1 MRLFSF
7 LLSYKTFN
15 FLIAL
20 VSSCSPEIKD
30 GNFISTSLS
39 FSSNW
44 RFNIQNYVPNMGAFI
59 ITFNSGDRPADN
71 EIFML
76 KQPTTGVYEF
86 RPFVSFYRD
95 LTIEIP
101 AESINNVD
109 VPLKINRSING
120 NNQRFSIE
128 CDACNLS
135 TNSANWVKYHTLCL
149 IKNLASN
156 LCVGGKDL
164 IINVNQTDCA
174 TASRWDLFGI
184 ISPDIPNTL
193 LPTTTTSS
201 DSSNSSNS
209 STVTGSTGVISAS
222 GLIAAV
228 FGSIIGTAL
237 ISFIGGYWVIKRKQ
251 LSKNEL
257 FTKNDPVNVQVINN

>member
-7 LLSYKTFN
+7 LLFYKAFN
-15 FLIAL
+15 FLVVL

-44 RFNIQNYVPNMGAFI
+44 RFNIQFYVPFTGSFI
-59 ITFNSGDRPADN
+59 ITFNSGDQPADN

-109 VPLKINRSING
+109 APFRINRSTNG

-135 TNSANWVKYHTLCL
+135 TNSANWVKYHTSCL

-156 LCVGGKDL
+156 LCMGGKDL
-164 IINVNQTDCA
+164 TANVTQTNCA
-174 TASRWDLFGI
+174 AASKWDLFGI

-209 STVTGSTGVISAS
+209 STMESSTGVISAS

-228 FGSIIGTAL
+228 SGSIIGTAIISL
-237 ISFIGGYWVIKRKQ
+237 IVGYWVIKRKQ

-257 FTKNDPVNVQVINN
+257 LTKNDPVNVQVIYN

>member
-1 MRLFSF
+1 
-7 LLSYKTFN
+7 
-15 FLIAL
+15 
-20 VSSCSPEIKD
+20 
-30 GNFISTSLS
+30 
-39 FSSNW
+39 
-44 RFNIQNYVPNMGAFI
+44 
-59 ITFNSGDRPADN
+59 
-71 EIFML
+71 
-76 KQPTTGVYEF
+76 F

-109 VPLKINRSING
+109 APFRINRSTNG

-135 TNSANWVKYHTLCL
+135 TNSANW
-149 IKNLASN
+149 NLASN
-156 LCVGGKDL
+156 LCMGGKDL
-164 IINVNQTDCA
+164 TANVTQTNCA
-174 TASRWDLFGI
+174 AASKWDLFGI

-209 STVTGSTGVISAS
+209 SNSSTVVGSTGVISAS

-228 FGSIIGTAL
+228 FGSIIGTAIISL
-237 ISFIGGYWVIKRKQ
+237 IVGYWVIKRKQ
-251 LSKNEL
+251 LSNNEL
-257 FTKNDPVNVQVINN
+257 FTKNDPVNVQVIYN